1 MTLYEDTLSRPA
13 VTRTSLGLTESVRST
28 EFSPVRTSTA
38 PDHSVLV
45 EASVMKRLLD
55 VILAG
60 LGLFALLP
68 LLVIVAVLIKL
79 ESPGPVFFRQKREG
93 LNGKLFSVY
102 KFRSMRTELG
112 DATGVAQTVSG
123 DPRVTPIG
131 RFLRRTSIDEL
142 PQLINVLLGDMS
154 LVGPRP
160 HVPGMLAGGMQ
171 YRELVSYYDERHR
184 VRPGITGWA
193 QVNGLRG
200 STVDRRVATAR
211 IDYDIAYIENW
222 SLGLDLKILFLTV
235 WRELTRGTG
244 D

>member
-13 VTRTSLGLTESVRST
+13 VSRASLGISEDTRGM
-28 EFSPVRTSTA
+28 EFSSQQTA
-38 PDHSVLV
+38 KASLV
-45 EASVMKRLLD
+45 EESVMKRLVD
-55 VILAG
+55 VVLSG
-60 LGLFALLP
+60 LGLIALLP
-68 LLVIVAVLIKL
+68 LLAIVAVLIKL

-93 LNGKLFSVY
+93 VHGRLFSVY

-112 DATGVAQTVSG
+112 DASGVAQTVSG

-131 RFLRRTSIDEL
+131 RFIRRTSIDEL
-142 PQLINVLLGDMS
+142 PQLINVLVGDMS

-160 HVPGMLAGGMQ
+160 HVPGMLAGGTS
-171 YRELVSYYDERHR
+171 YRDLVPYYDDRHR

-200 STVDRRVATAR
+200 STVDGRAATAR
-211 IDYDIAYIENW
+211 IDYDLAYIDNW

-235 WRELTRGTG
+235 WREFTRGTG

>member
-1 MTLYEDTLSRPA
+1 MTVYEDTLSRPA
-13 VTRTSLGLTESVRST
+13 VNRAGLVISEGARAN
-28 EFSPVRTSTA
+28 EFSTSRPMA
-38 PDHSVLV
+38 RPDLV
-45 EASVMKRLLD
+45 EGSAMKRMLD
-55 VILAG
+55 IVLAG
-60 LGLFALLP
+60 LGLLALLP
-68 LLVIVAVLIKL
+68 LLLIVALLIKL
-79 ESPGPVFFRQKREG
+79 DSPGGVFFRQKREG
-93 LNGKLFSVY
+93 LDGKLFSVY
-102 KFRSMRTELG
+102 KFRTMRTELG
-112 DATGVAQTVSG
+112 DTSGVTQTVSG

-142 PQLINVLLGDMS
+142 PQLINVLTGDMS

-160 HVPGMLAGGMQ
+160 HVPGMLAGGVQ

-200 STVDRRVATAR
+200 STVDHRVAIAR

-235 WRELTRGTG
+235 WREFTRGTG

>member
-13 VTRTSLGLTESVRST
+13 VKRASLGMTESARAT
-28 EFSPVRTSTA
+28 EFSPTPIAMAQTQVNLAEESMA
-38 PDHSVLV
+38 
-45 EASVMKRLLD
+45 KRALD
-55 VILAG
+55 VVLSG
-60 LGLFALLP
+60 LGLLALLP

-93 LNGKLFSVY
+93 INGTLFSVY

-112 DATGVAQTVSG
+112 DASGVAQTVSG

-131 RFLRRTSIDEL
+131 RFLRKTSIDEL
-142 PQLINVLLGDMS
+142 PQLINVLVGDMS

-160 HVPGMLAGGMQ
+160 HVPGMLAGGIQ
-171 YRELVSYYDERHR
+171 YRELVTYYDDRHR

-211 IDYDIAYIENW
+211 IDYDLAYIDNW
-222 SLGLDLKILFLTV
+222 SLVLDVKILFLTV
-235 WRELTRGTG
+235 WREFTRGTG